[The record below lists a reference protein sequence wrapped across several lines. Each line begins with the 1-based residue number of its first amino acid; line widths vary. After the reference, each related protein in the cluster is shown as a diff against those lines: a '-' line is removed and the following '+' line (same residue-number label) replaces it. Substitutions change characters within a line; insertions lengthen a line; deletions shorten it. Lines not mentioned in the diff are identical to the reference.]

1 MRPIYP
7 VILVVSVVVVV
18 VVVVVAAAA
27 AMFKLLRLVETCTL
41 SLKRMSSSLKFELF
55 DMPAVNI

>member
-18 VVVVVAAAA
+18 VVVVVAAA